1 MLWLLLV
8 LLVLMKLFLWLGG
21 LLKIC
26 LLGCGLRGI
35 ERGGLLNALNSSKSS
50 LSFKLVGR
58 CLGYEL
64 MGDGDSDSDLDV
76 ACNSCSK
83 RKMTIGKANVRK
95 KETKCMKG

>member
-1 MLWLLLV
+1 MLWLLLL

-64 MGDGDSDSDLDV
+64 MGDGDSDLDV

-83 RKMTIGKANVRK
+83 RKMTKGKANVRK

>member
-1 MLWLLLV
+1 MLWLLLL
-8 LLVLMKLFLWLGG
+8 LLVLMKLFWWLGG

-64 MGDGDSDSDLDV
+64 MGDSDSDLDV

>member
-8 LLVLMKLFLWLGG
+8 LLLLMKLFLWLGG

-64 MGDGDSDSDLDV
+64 MGNGDSDLDV

-83 RKMTIGKANVRK
+83 RKMTIGKSNVRK

>member
-1 MLWLLLV
+1 MLWLLLL

-64 MGDGDSDSDLDV
+64 MGDGDSDLDV

-83 RKMTIGKANVRK
+83 RKMTIGNANVRK

>member
-1 MLWLLLV
+1 MLWLLLL

-35 ERGGLLNALNSSKSS
+35 DRGGLLNALNSSKSS

-64 MGDGDSDSDLDV
+64 MGDGDSDLDV

>member
-8 LLVLMKLFLWLGG
+8 LLLMKLFLWLGG

-64 MGDGDSDSDLDV
+64 MGDGDSDLDV